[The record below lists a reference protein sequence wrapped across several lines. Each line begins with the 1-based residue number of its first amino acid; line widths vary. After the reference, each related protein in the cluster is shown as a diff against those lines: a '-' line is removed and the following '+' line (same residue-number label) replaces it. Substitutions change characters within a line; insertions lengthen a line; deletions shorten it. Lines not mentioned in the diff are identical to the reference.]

1 MRGGVNGGRGGR
13 GAGSTM
19 NLREEQVGC
28 DKDSGGLLTAEER
41 ERGIA
46 FPWSVY
52 RFFRESSRE
61 EVACRA

>member
-28 DKDSGGLLTAEER
+28 DKDSGGLLTAVEER

-61 EVACRA
+61 N

>member
-46 FPWSVY
+46 FPWSAD
-52 RFFRESSRE
+52 SSMSFASLQGE
-61 EVACRA
+61 TE